1 MRCATEE
8 GRDAPLRENHDV
20 CVQLCKSGIRSD
32 GVMGVRGGNP
42 RYLEGIKGAALSKHM
57 LWESMLSG
65 EGSMRVLTERITCFI
80 SSNSSSRTTHLIKL
94 TNSLT
99 STHSALTRF

>member
-20 CVQLCKSGIRSD
+20 CVQSCKSGTRSD

-42 RYLEGIKGAALSKHM
+42 RYLEGIKGAVLSKNM
-57 LWESMLSG
+57 LWKSMLSG
-65 EGSMRVLTERITCFI
+65 EGPMRVLTESITCFI
-80 SSNSSSRTTHLIKL
+80 STSSVPGPRI
-94 TNSLT
+94 
-99 STHSALTRF
+99 